1 MKNTLNITGKIDAVT
16 ISVLATFDQV
26 AKSLG
31 VPYLLVGATARDMV
45 LHHGYGI
52 KNERATVDIDMAIQV
67 QDWSMF
73 HAVRSE
79 LLLVGYQPGKEK
91 QRLYSPDEMPID
103 IVPFG
108 GVEDPAMHIAWPPE
122 DDWVM
127 NMMGFTEAHSQ
138 AQHVIIQEEPFLS
151 VPIAMPAGIALLK
164 LVAWTDR
171 VVEKRKKDAQDFFY
185 VLSHYESMPEINI
198 RCYSDAEILE
208 QYGGD
213 IELVGAHYLGIDT
226 AAIAKPATHQH
237 IIALLTGK
245 MTKKQLNADR
255 LVHESLSPYTEL
267 EFNQRSVMVEAFR
280 NGFCNANTTANP

>member
-1 MKNTLNITGKIDAVT
+1 MKNTLNLTGKIDAIT
-16 ISVLATFDQV
+16 IRVLATFDQV
-26 AKSLG
+26 ARSLS

-52 KNERATVDIDMAIQV
+52 RNERATSDIDMAIQV
-67 QDWSMF
+67 QDWGMF

-79 LLLVGYQPGKEK
+79 LLLVGYKPGKEK

-108 GVEDPAMHIAWPPE
+108 GVEDPAMKIAWPPE

-138 AQHVIIQEEPFLS
+138 AQQVIIQEEPFLA

-185 VLSHYESMPEINI
+185 VLSHYESMPEIHA
-198 RCYSDAEILE
+198 RCYSDAEIME
-208 QYGGD
+208 QYGWD
-213 IELVGAHYLGIDT
+213 TRLAGAHFLGIDT
-226 AAIAKPATHQH
+226 STIAKPATHQH
-237 IIALLTGK
+237 ITALLTGVV
-245 MTKKQLNADR
+245 TKKQLNVDR

-267 EFNQRSVMVEAFR
+267 EFDHRSVMIDAFR
-280 NGFCNANTTANP
+280 NGFCNNKTAA